1 MRNFLSL
8 IGKICLFIIF
18 ILLSQLPL
26 LPLISGQI
34 VARYPMWII
43 APLIIVCYLILIGI
57 LFYTVKRTTG
67 KSPFKKVTGKNIRFI
82 LAAYVVMI
90 LAKGIL
96 LTLMTK
102 FYHQTISAN
111 DQAINSLV
119 TDKTALL
126 MTILVVVLVPI
137 TEELLYR
144 GVFTSFFFKNQ
155 PFWQVAISGVIFGL
169 MHSST
174 NFISALVYVTMGW
187 ILAYVYVHT
196 RNLSNSLTLHILNN
210 APFIAVLFN

>member
-8 IGKICLFIIF
+8 LGKIFLFIVF
-18 ILLSQLPL
+18 IVLSQLPL
-26 LPLISGQI
+26 LLIESHYSMG
-34 VARYPMWII
+34 II
-43 APLIIVCYLILIGI
+43 APLVILCYLILIVI
-57 LFYTVKRTTG
+57 LFYIVKRVKG
-67 KSPFKKVTGKNIRFI
+67 ESPFKKITGKNVRFI

-102 FYHQTISAN
+102 VYHQTTSAN
-111 DQAINSLV
+111 DKALNALV
-119 TDKTALL
+119 TDRTAVL

-144 GVFTSFFFKNQ
+144 GVFTSFFFKKQ
-155 PFWQVAISGVIFGL
+155 PFWQVAMSGIIFGL

-174 NFISALVYVTMGW
+174 NFISALVYVTMVW
-187 ILAYVYVHT
+187 ILAYFYVHT
-196 RNLSNSLTLHILNN
+196 KNLYNSLTLQILNN
-210 APFIAVLFN
+210 SPFIAVLLN

>member
-8 IGKICLFIIF
+8 LGKIFLFIVF
-18 ILLSQLPL
+18 IVLSQLPL
-26 LPLISGQI
+26 LLIESH
-34 VARYPMWII
+34 YSMEII
-43 APLIIVCYLILIGI
+43 APLVILCYLILIGI
-57 LFYTVKRTTG
+57 LFYIVKRVKG
-67 KSPFKKVTGKNIRFI
+67 ESPFKKITGKNVRFI

-119 TDKTALL
+119 TDKTSLL

-155 PFWQVAISGVIFGL
+155 PFWQVAMSGVIFGL

>member
-8 IGKICLFIIF
+8 LGKIFLFIVF
-18 ILLSQLPL
+18 IVLSQLPL
-26 LPLISGQI
+26 LLIESHYSMG
-34 VARYPMWII
+34 II
-43 APLIIVCYLILIGI
+43 APLVILCYLILIGI
-57 LFYTVKRTTG
+57 LFYIVKRVKG
-67 KSPFKKVTGKNIRFI
+67 ELPFKKITGKNVRFI

-155 PFWQVAISGVIFGL
+155 PFWQVAMSGVIFGL

-196 RNLSNSLTLHILNN
+196 KNLSNSLTLHILNN

>member
-8 IGKICLFIIF
+8 LGKIFLFIVF
-18 ILLSQLPL
+18 IVLSQLPL
-26 LPLISGQI
+26 LLIESHYSMG
-34 VARYPMWII
+34 II
-43 APLIIVCYLILIGI
+43 APLVILCYLILIGI
-57 LFYTVKRTTG
+57 LFYIVKRVKG
-67 KSPFKKVTGKNIRFI
+67 ELPFKKITGKNVRFI

-174 NFISALVYVTMGW
+174 NFISILVYVTMGW

>member
-8 IGKICLFIIF
+8 LGKIFLFIVF
-18 ILLSQLPL
+18 IVLSQLPL
-26 LPLISGQI
+26 LLIESHYSMG
-34 VARYPMWII
+34 II
-43 APLIIVCYLILIGI
+43 APLVILCYLILIGI
-57 LFYTVKRTTG
+57 LLYIVKRVKG
-67 KSPFKKVTGKNIRFI
+67 ESPFKKITGKNVRFI
-82 LAAYVVMI
+82 LASYVVMI

-102 FYHQTISAN
+102 VYHQTTSAN
-111 DQAINSLV
+111 DKALNDLV
-119 TDKTALL
+119 TDRTAVL

-155 PFWQVAISGVIFGL
+155 PFWQVAMSGVIFGL

-174 NFISALVYVTMGW
+174 NFISTLVYVTMGW

>member
-26 LPLISGQI
+26 LLIESHYSMG
-34 VARYPMWII
+34 II
-43 APLIIVCYLILIGI
+43 APLVILCYLILIGI
-57 LFYTVKRTTG
+57 LLYIVKRVKG
-67 KSPFKKVTGKNIRFI
+67 ESPFKKITGKNVRFI

-90 LAKGIL
+90 LAKGFL

-102 FYHQTISAN
+102 VYHQTISAN

-119 TDKTALL
+119 TDKTSLL

-174 NFISALVYVTMGW
+174 NFISTLVYVTMGW

>member
-8 IGKICLFIIF
+8 LGKIFLFIVF
-18 ILLSQLPL
+18 IVLSQLPL
-26 LPLISGQI
+26 LLIESHYSMG
-34 VARYPMWII
+34 II
-43 APLIIVCYLILIGI
+43 APLVILCYLILIGI
-57 LFYTVKRTTG
+57 LFYIVKRVKG
-67 KSPFKKVTGKNIRFI
+67 ESPFKKITGKNVRFI

-155 PFWQVAISGVIFGL
+155 PFWQVAMSGVIFGL

-174 NFISALVYVTMGW
+174 NFISALVYITMGW

>member
-8 IGKICLFIIF
+8 LGKIFLFIVF
-18 ILLSQLPL
+18 IVLSQLPL
-26 LPLISGQI
+26 LLIESHYSMG
-34 VARYPMWII
+34 II
-43 APLIIVCYLILIGI
+43 APLVILCYLILIGI
-57 LFYTVKRTTG
+57 LFYIVKRVKG
-67 KSPFKKVTGKNIRFI
+67 ESPFKKITGKNVRFI

-155 PFWQVAISGVIFGL
+155 PFWQVTISGVIFGL

-174 NFISALVYVTMGW
+174 NFISALIYVTMGW

-196 RNLSNSLTLHILNN
+196 KNLSNSLTLHILNN

>member
-8 IGKICLFIIF
+8 LGKIFLFIVF
-18 ILLSQLPL
+18 IVLSQLPL
-26 LPLISGQI
+26 LLIEGHYSMG
-34 VARYPMWII
+34 II
-43 APLIIVCYLILIGI
+43 APLVILCYLILIGI
-57 LFYTVKRTTG
+57 LFYIVKRVKG
-67 KSPFKKVTGKNIRFI
+67 VSPLKKITGKNIRFI

-119 TDKTALL
+119 TDKTSLL

-174 NFISALVYVTMGW
+174 NFISALIYVTMGW

-196 RNLSNSLTLHILNN
+196 KNLSNSLTLHILNN

>member
-8 IGKICLFIIF
+8 LGKIFLFIVF
-18 ILLSQLPL
+18 IVLSQLPL
-26 LPLISGQI
+26 LLIESHYSMG
-34 VARYPMWII
+34 II
-43 APLIIVCYLILIGI
+43 APLVILCYLILIGI
-57 LFYTVKRTTG
+57 LLYIFKRVKG
-67 KSPFKKVTGKNIRFI
+67 ESPFKKITGKNVRFI

-96 LTLMTK
+96 LTLMTEV
-102 FYHQTISAN
+102 YHQTTSAN
-111 DQAINSLV
+111 DKALNALV
-119 TDKTALL
+119 TDRTAVL

-155 PFWQVAISGVIFGL
+155 PFWQVAMSGIIFGL

-196 RNLSNSLTLHILNN
+196 KNLSNSLTLHILNN

>member
-1 MRNFLSL
+1 M
-8 IGKICLFIIF
+8 G
-18 ILLSQLPL
+18 
-26 LPLISGQI
+26 
-34 VARYPMWII
+34 II
-43 APLIIVCYLILIGI
+43 APLVILCYLILIGI
-57 LFYTVKRTTG
+57 LLYIVKRVKG
-67 KSPFKKVTGKNIRFI
+67 ELPFKKITGKNVRFI

-111 DQAINSLV
+111 DKALNALV
-119 TDKTALL
+119 TDRTAVL

-155 PFWQVAISGVIFGL
+155 PFWQVAMSGVIFGL

-174 NFISALVYVTMGW
+174 NFISALIYVTMGW

-196 RNLSNSLTLHILNN
+196 KNLSNSLTLHILNN
-210 APFIAVLFN
+210 APFISVLFN

>member
-1 MRNFLSL
+1 
-8 IGKICLFIIF
+8 
-18 ILLSQLPL
+18 
-26 LPLISGQI
+26 
-34 VARYPMWII
+34 
-43 APLIIVCYLILIGI
+43 
-57 LFYTVKRTTG
+57 
-67 KSPFKKVTGKNIRFI
+67 
-82 LAAYVVMI
+82 MI

-155 PFWQVAISGVIFGL
+155 PFWQVTISGVIFGL

-174 NFISALVYVTMGW
+174 NFISALIYVTMGW

>member
-8 IGKICLFIIF
+8 LGKIFLFIVF
-18 ILLSQLPL
+18 IVLSQLPL
-26 LPLISGQI
+26 LLIEGHYSMG
-34 VARYPMWII
+34 II
-43 APLIIVCYLILIGI
+43 APLVILCYLILIGI
-57 LFYTVKRTTG
+57 LFYIVKRL
-67 KSPFKKVTGKNIRFI
+67 KDESPFKKVTGKNIRFI

-102 FYHQTISAN
+102 VYHQTTSAN
-111 DQAINSLV
+111 DKALNALV
-119 TDKTALL
+119 TDRTAIL

-155 PFWQVAISGVIFGL
+155 PFWQVAMSGVIFGL

>member
-26 LPLISGQI
+26 LLIESHYSMG
-34 VARYPMWII
+34 II
-43 APLIIVCYLILIGI
+43 APLVILCYLILIGI
-57 LFYTVKRTTG
+57 LLYIVKRVKG
-67 KSPFKKVTGKNIRFI
+67 ESPFKKITGKNVRFI

-90 LAKGIL
+90 LAKGFL

-102 FYHQTISAN
+102 VYHQTISAN

-119 TDKTALL
+119 TDKTSLL

-144 GVFTSFFFKNQ
+144 GVFTSFFFKSQ
-155 PFWQVAISGVIFGL
+155 PFWQVAMSGVIFGL

-174 NFISALVYVTMGW
+174 NFISTLVYVTMGW

>member
-8 IGKICLFIIF
+8 LGKIFLFIVF
-18 ILLSQLPL
+18 IVLSQLPL
-26 LPLISGQI
+26 LLIESHYSMG
-34 VARYPMWII
+34 II
-43 APLIIVCYLILIGI
+43 APLVILCYLILIGI
-57 LFYTVKRTTG
+57 LFYIVKRVKG
-67 KSPFKKVTGKNIRFI
+67 ESPFKKITGKNVRFI

-119 TDKTALL
+119 TDKTSLL

-144 GVFTSFFFKNQ
+144 GVFTSFFFKKQ
-155 PFWQVAISGVIFGL
+155 PFWQVAMSGVIFGL

>member
-8 IGKICLFIIF
+8 LGKIFLFIVF
-18 ILLSQLPL
+18 IVLSQLPL
-26 LPLISGQI
+26 LLIESHYSMG
-34 VARYPMWII
+34 II
-43 APLIIVCYLILIGI
+43 APLVILCYLILIGI
-57 LFYTVKRTTG
+57 LLYIVKRVKG
-67 KSPFKKVTGKNIRFI
+67 ELPFKKITGKNVRFI

-90 LAKGIL
+90 PAKGIL

-102 FYHQTISAN
+102 IYHQTTSAN
-111 DQAINSLV
+111 DKALNALV
-119 TDKTALL
+119 TDRTALL

-155 PFWQVAISGVIFGL
+155 PFWQVAMSGVIFGL

-196 RNLSNSLTLHILNN
+196 KNLSNSLTLHILNN

>member
-8 IGKICLFIIF
+8 LGKIFLFIVF
-18 ILLSQLPL
+18 IVLSQLPL
-26 LPLISGQI
+26 LLIEGHYSM
-34 VARYPMWII
+34 RII
-43 APLIIVCYLILIGI
+43 APLVILCYLILIGI
-57 LFYTVKRTTG
+57 LFYIVKRLKG
-67 KSPFKKVTGKNIRFI
+67 ESPFKKVTGKNIRFI

-102 FYHQTISAN
+102 VYHQTTSAN
-111 DQAINSLV
+111 DKALNALV
-119 TDKTALL
+119 TDRTAVL

-155 PFWQVAISGVIFGL
+155 PFWQVAMSGVIFGL

-196 RNLSNSLTLHILNN
+196 KNLSNSLILHILNN

>member
-8 IGKICLFIIF
+8 LGKIFLFIVF
-18 ILLSQLPL
+18 IVLSQLPL
-26 LPLISGQI
+26 LLIESHYSMG
-34 VARYPMWII
+34 II
-43 APLIIVCYLILIGI
+43 APLVILCYLILIVI
-57 LFYTVKRTTG
+57 LFYIVKRVKG
-67 KSPFKKVTGKNIRFI
+67 ESPFKKITGKNVRFI
-82 LAAYVVMI
+82 FEAYVDMI

-102 FYHQTISAN
+102 VYHQTTSAN
-111 DQAINSLV
+111 DKALNALV
-119 TDKTALL
+119 TDRTAIL

-155 PFWQVAISGVIFGL
+155 PFWQVAMSGVIFGL

-174 NFISALVYVTMGW
+174 NFISTLVYVTMGW

-196 RNLSNSLTLHILNN
+196 KNLSNSLTLHILNN

>member
-8 IGKICLFIIF
+8 IGKIFLFIVF
-18 ILLSQLPL
+18 IVLSQLPL
-26 LPLISGQI
+26 LLIESHYSMG
-34 VARYPMWII
+34 II
-43 APLIIVCYLILIGI
+43 APLVILCYLILIGI
-57 LFYTVKRTTG
+57 LFYIVKRVKG
-67 KSPFKKVTGKNIRFI
+67 ELPFKKITGKNVRFI

-155 PFWQVAISGVIFGL
+155 PFWQVTISGVIFGL

-174 NFISALVYVTMGW
+174 NFISALIYVTMGW

-196 RNLSNSLTLHILNN
+196 KNLSNSLTLHILNN

>member
-8 IGKICLFIIF
+8 LGKIFLFIVF
-18 ILLSQLPL
+18 IVLSQLPL
-26 LPLISGQI
+26 LLIESHYSMG
-34 VARYPMWII
+34 II
-43 APLIIVCYLILIGI
+43 APLVILCYLILIVI
-57 LFYTVKRTTG
+57 LFYIVKRVKG
-67 KSPFKKVTGKNIRFI
+67 ESPFKKITGKNVRFI

-102 FYHQTISAN
+102 VYHQTTSAN
-111 DQAINSLV
+111 DKALNALV
-119 TDKTALL
+119 TDRTAIL

-155 PFWQVAISGVIFGL
+155 PFWQVAMSGVIFGL

-174 NFISALVYVTMGW
+174 NFISTLVYVTMGW
-187 ILAYVYVHT
+187 IL
-196 RNLSNSLTLHILNN
+196 SLCLCTY
-210 APFIAVLFN
+210 

>member
-8 IGKICLFIIF
+8 LGKIFLFVVF
-18 ILLSQLPL
+18 IVLSQLPL
-26 LPLISGQI
+26 LLIESHYSM
-34 VARYPMWII
+34 RII
-43 APLIIVCYLILIGI
+43 APLVILCYLILIGI
-57 LFYTVKRTTG
+57 LFYIVKRLKG
-67 KSPFKKVTGKNIRFI
+67 ESPFKKVTGKNIRFI

-102 FYHQTISAN
+102 VYHQTTSAN
-111 DQAINSLV
+111 DKALNALV
-119 TDKTALL
+119 TDRTAIL

-155 PFWQVAISGVIFGL
+155 PFWQVAMSGVIFGL

-196 RNLSNSLTLHILNN
+196 KNLSNSLTLHILNN

>member
-8 IGKICLFIIF
+8 LGKIFLFIVF
-18 ILLSQLPL
+18 IVLSQLPL
-26 LPLISGQI
+26 LLIESHYSMG
-34 VARYPMWII
+34 II
-43 APLIIVCYLILIGI
+43 APLVILCYLILIVI
-57 LFYTVKRTTG
+57 LFYIVKRVKG
-67 KSPFKKVTGKNIRFI
+67 ESPFKKITGKNIRFI
-82 LAAYVVMI
+82 LTTYVVMI

-102 FYHQTISAN
+102 VYHQTTSAN
-111 DQAINSLV
+111 DKALNALV
-119 TDKTALL
+119 TDRTAVL

-155 PFWQVAISGVIFGL
+155 PFWQVAMSGVIFGL

-174 NFISALVYVTMGW
+174 NFISALVYITMGW

-196 RNLSNSLTLHILNN
+196 KNLSNSLTLHILNN
-210 APFIAVLFN
+210 APFTAVLFN

>member
-8 IGKICLFIIF
+8 LGKIFLFIVF
-18 ILLSQLPL
+18 IVLSQLPL
-26 LPLISGQI
+26 LLIESHYSMG
-34 VARYPMWII
+34 II
-43 APLIIVCYLILIGI
+43 APLVILCYLILIGI
-57 LFYTVKRTTG
+57 LFYIVKRIKG
-67 KSPFKKVTGKNIRFI
+67 ESPF
-82 LAAYVVMI
+82 
-90 LAKGIL
+90 KGIL

-102 FYHQTISAN
+102 VYHQTTSAN
-111 DQAINSLV
+111 DKALNALV
-119 TDKTALL
+119 TDRTALL

-155 PFWQVAISGVIFGL
+155 PFWQVAMSGVIFGL

-196 RNLSNSLTLHILNN
+196 KNLSNSLTLHILNN

>member
-8 IGKICLFIIF
+8 LGKIFLFIVF
-18 ILLSQLPL
+18 IVLSQLPL
-26 LPLISGQI
+26 LLIEGHYSMG
-34 VARYPMWII
+34 II
-43 APLIIVCYLILIGI
+43 APLVILCYLILIGI
-57 LFYTVKRTTG
+57 LFYIVKRLKG
-67 KSPFKKVTGKNIRFI
+67 ESPFKKVTGKNIRFI

-102 FYHQTISAN
+102 VYHQTTSAN
-111 DQAINSLV
+111 DKALNALV
-119 TDKTALL
+119 TDRTAIL

-155 PFWQVAISGVIFGL
+155 PFWQVAMSGVIFGL

-174 NFISALVYVTMGW
+174 NFISALVYITMGW

-196 RNLSNSLTLHILNN
+196 KNLSNSLTLHILNN

>member
-8 IGKICLFIIF
+8 LGKIFLFIVF
-18 ILLSQLPL
+18 IVLSQLPL
-26 LPLISGQI
+26 LLIESHYSMG
-34 VARYPMWII
+34 II
-43 APLIIVCYLILIGI
+43 APLVILCYLILIGI
-57 LFYTVKRTTG
+57 LFYIVKRVKG
-67 KSPFKKVTGKNIRFI
+67 ESPFKKITGKNVRFI

-119 TDKTALL
+119 TDKTSLL

-155 PFWQVAISGVIFGL
+155 PFWQVAMSGVIFGL

-174 NFISALVYVTMGW
+174 NFISALIYVTMGW

-196 RNLSNSLTLHILNN
+196 KNLSNSLTLHILNN
-210 APFIAVLFN
+210 APFISVLFN

>member
-8 IGKICLFIIF
+8 LGKISLFIVF
-18 ILLSQLPL
+18 IVLSQLPL
-26 LPLISGQI
+26 LLIESHYSMG
-34 VARYPMWII
+34 II
-43 APLIIVCYLILIGI
+43 APLVILCYLILIGI
-57 LFYTVKRTTG
+57 LFYIVKRIKG
-67 KSPFKKVTGKNIRFI
+67 ESPFKKITGKNVRFI

-96 LTLMTK
+96 LTLMT
-102 FYHQTISAN
+102 SAN
-111 DQAINSLV
+111 DKALNALV
-119 TDKTALL
+119 TDRTALL

-155 PFWQVAISGVIFGL
+155 PFWQVAMSGVIFGL

-196 RNLSNSLTLHILNN
+196 KNLSNSLTLHILNN

>member
-8 IGKICLFIIF
+8 LGKIFLFIVF
-18 ILLSQLPL
+18 IVLSQLPL
-26 LPLISGQI
+26 LLIESHYSMG
-34 VARYPMWII
+34 II
-43 APLIIVCYLILIGI
+43 APLVILCYLILIGI
-57 LFYTVKRTTG
+57 LFYIVKRVKG
-67 KSPFKKVTGKNIRFI
+67 ELPFKKITGKNVRFI

-174 NFISALVYVTMGW
+174 NFISALIYVTMGW

-196 RNLSNSLTLHILNN
+196 KNLSNSLTLHILNN
-210 APFIAVLFN
+210 APFISVLFN

>member
-8 IGKICLFIIF
+8 LGKIFLFIVF
-18 ILLSQLPL
+18 IVLSQLPL
-26 LPLISGQI
+26 LLIESHYSIG
-34 VARYPMWII
+34 II
-43 APLIIVCYLILIGI
+43 APLVILCYLILIGI
-57 LFYTVKRTTG
+57 LFYIVKRVKG
-67 KSPFKKVTGKNIRFI
+67 ESPFKKVTGKNIRFI

-119 TDKTALL
+119 TDKTSLL
-126 MTILVVVLVPI
+126 MTILVIVLVPI

-174 NFISALVYVTMGW
+174 NFISALIYVTMGW

>member
-8 IGKICLFIIF
+8 LGKIFLFIVF
-18 ILLSQLPL
+18 IVLSQLPL
-26 LPLISGQI
+26 LLIEGHYSM
-34 VARYPMWII
+34 RII
-43 APLIIVCYLILIGI
+43 APLVILCYLILIGI
-57 LFYTVKRTTG
+57 LFYIVKRLKG
-67 KSPFKKVTGKNIRFI
+67 ESPFKKVTGKNIRFI

-119 TDKTALL
+119 TDKTSLL
-126 MTILVVVLVPI
+126 MTILVIVLVPI

-174 NFISALVYVTMGW
+174 NFISALIYVTMGW

-196 RNLSNSLTLHILNN
+196 KNLSNSLTLHILNN
-210 APFIAVLFN
+210 APFISVLFN

>member
-8 IGKICLFIIF
+8 LGKIFLFIVF
-18 ILLSQLPL
+18 IVLSQLPL
-26 LPLISGQI
+26 LLIESHYSMG
-34 VARYPMWII
+34 II
-43 APLIIVCYLILIGI
+43 APLVILCYLILIGI
-57 LFYTVKRTTG
+57 LLYIVKRVKG
-67 KSPFKKVTGKNIRFI
+67 ESPFKKITGKNVRFI

-119 TDKTALL
+119 TDKTSLL
-126 MTILVVVLVPI
+126 MTILVIVLVPI

>member
-26 LPLISGQI
+26 LLIESHYSMG
-34 VARYPMWII
+34 II
-43 APLIIVCYLILIGI
+43 APLVILCYLILIGI
-57 LFYTVKRTTG
+57 LLYIVKRVKG
-67 KSPFKKVTGKNIRFI
+67 ESPFKKITGKNVRFI

-119 TDKTALL
+119 TDKTSLL

-174 NFISALVYVTMGW
+174 NFISTLVYVTMGW

>member
-8 IGKICLFIIF
+8 IGKIFLFIVF
-18 ILLSQLPL
+18 IVLSQIPL
-26 LPLISGQI
+26 LFIESH
-34 VARYPMWII
+34 YSMSII
-43 APLIIVCYLILIGI
+43 APLVIFCYLILIGI
-57 LFYTVKRTTG
+57 LFYIVKRV
-67 KSPFKKVTGKNIRFI
+67 KDESPFKKITGKNIRFI
-82 LAAYVVMI
+82 LSSYVVMI

-102 FYHQTISAN
+102 IYHQTTSAN
-111 DQAINSLV
+111 DKALNALV
-119 TDKTALL
+119 TDRTAIL

-174 NFISALVYVTMGW
+174 NFISALIYVTMGW

-196 RNLSNSLTLHILNN
+196 KNLSNSLTLHILNN
-210 APFIAVLFN
+210 APFIAILFN

>member
-1 MRNFLSL
+1 MLGS
-8 IGKICLFIIF
+8 
-18 ILLSQLPL
+18 
-26 LPLISGQI
+26 
-34 VARYPMWII
+34 
-43 APLIIVCYLILIGI
+43 
-57 LFYTVKRTTG
+57 
-67 KSPFKKVTGKNIRFI
+67 
-82 LAAYVVMI
+82 
-90 LAKGIL
+90 L

-102 FYHQTISAN
+102 VYHQTTSTN
-111 DQAINSLV
+111 DKALNALV
-119 TDKTALL
+119 TDRTAVL
-126 MTILVVVLVPI
+126 MTILVVILVPI

-155 PFWQVAISGVIFGL
+155 PFWQVAMSGVIFGL

>member
-8 IGKICLFIIF
+8 LGKIFLFIVF
-18 ILLSQLPL
+18 IVLSQLPL
-26 LPLISGQI
+26 LLIESHYSMG
-34 VARYPMWII
+34 II
-43 APLIIVCYLILIGI
+43 APLVILCYLILIGI
-57 LFYTVKRTTG
+57 LFYIVKRVKG
-67 KSPFKKVTGKNIRFI
+67 ESPFKKITGKNVRFI

-174 NFISALVYVTMGW
+174 NFISTLVYVTMGW

-196 RNLSNSLTLHILNN
+196 KNLSNSLTLHILNN

>member
-8 IGKICLFIIF
+8 LGKIFLFIVF
-18 ILLSQLPL
+18 IVLSQLPL
-26 LPLISGQI
+26 LLIESHYSMG
-34 VARYPMWII
+34 II
-43 APLIIVCYLILIGI
+43 APLVILCYLILIGI
-57 LFYTVKRTTG
+57 LFYIVKRVKG
-67 KSPFKKVTGKNIRFI
+67 ESPFKKITGKNVRFI
-82 LAAYVVMI
+82 LTAYVVMI

-119 TDKTALL
+119 TDKTSLL

-144 GVFTSFFFKNQ
+144 GVFTSFFFKSQ
-155 PFWQVAISGVIFGL
+155 PFWQVAMSGVIFGL

>member
-8 IGKICLFIIF
+8 LGKIFLFIVF
-18 ILLSQLPL
+18 IVLSQLPL
-26 LPLISGQI
+26 LLIESHYSMG
-34 VARYPMWII
+34 II
-43 APLIIVCYLILIGI
+43 APLVILCYLILIGI
-57 LFYTVKRTTG
+57 LFYIVKRVKG
-67 KSPFKKVTGKNIRFI
+67 ELPFKKITGKNVRFI

-90 LAKGIL
+90 LTKGIL

-102 FYHQTISAN
+102 VYHQTTSAN
-111 DQAINSLV
+111 DKALNALV
-119 TDKTALL
+119 TDRTALL

-155 PFWQVAISGVIFGL
+155 PFWQVAMSGVIFGL

-196 RNLSNSLTLHILNN
+196 KNLSNSLTLHILNN